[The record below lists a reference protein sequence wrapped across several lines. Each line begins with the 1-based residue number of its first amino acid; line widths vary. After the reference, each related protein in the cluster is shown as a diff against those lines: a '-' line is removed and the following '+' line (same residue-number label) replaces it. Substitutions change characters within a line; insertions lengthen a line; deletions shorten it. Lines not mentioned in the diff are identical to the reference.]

1 MSKETA
7 SMREIQHNRQL
18 ILQALNKNTTN
29 FSNYSKISE
38 SLKEGNLKLTINPMT
53 DEFLFQDSKNHTVC
67 INPTKR
73 TLNEKP
79 IDELLL
85 KADVGNKA
93 DKEYVIEKVQ
103 EEHDRADATYATKA
117 DVDNK
122 ADKEY
127 VIEKVQE
134 EHDRA
139 DATYATKEH
148 THPELADKT
157 YVDNKMSSEVTRA
170 DKEYSKKTHTHTIAN
185 ITNLQ
190 ETLNRKSDV
199 GHTHT
204 IANITNLQE
213 TLNRKSDVGHTHT
226 IANIT
231 NLQETL
237 NRKSAVG
244 HTHTIAN
251 IANLQE
257 TLETKADKTY
267 VNEIYQSLVGTTK
280 NIETIVGDFSIYE
293 ENKYFRWEFVQ
304 SLRNGIRCKLI
315 PKNNNEMY
323 VSYIKNDGTQ
333 VKVPLDNNCYLN
345 FYGDEQKKYLR
356 VYEMTDMTLSNVAPA
371 PYYYDYGVDARV
383 DPKKQTL
390 YLDYYRYKRYNAIEK
405 TRIVYYYTDDRNK
418 YYSQDFTYPENIRL
432 YFKKYSDTNQ
442 KKPEIVALYFK
453 FKRDNP
459 IISHMFDLMNPVGSI
474 YTSMEARGPQA
485 MFGVGAWEQIVD
497 RFLYCANSSKETG
510 GSKTISGE
518 NLPAH
523 SHYVSLTT
531 SREGWHK
538 HRYWDWTGMTKGKGY
553 DVKDDVKF
561 AINCY
566 WDDTWGEG
574 DHTHRVSGYTQTTGQ
589 SKDYMPPYMTVYA
602 WY

>member
-1 MSKETA
+1 MSNETA

-18 ILQALNKNTTN
+18 IMQALNKNTTN

-38 SLKEGNLKLTINPMT
+38 SLKEGNLKLTLNPMT
-53 DEFLFQDSKNHTVC
+53 DEFLFQDNKNHTVC
-67 INPTKR
+67 INPTKG

-79 IDELLL
+79 INELLL
-85 KADVGNKA
+85 
-93 DKEYVIEKVQ
+93 
-103 EEHDRADATYATKA
+103 KA

-127 VIEKVQE
+127 VDDAIAKE
-134 EHDRA
+134 EERA
-139 DATYATKEH
+139 NNAYATKEH

-170 DKEYSKKTHTHTIAN
+170 ENEYSKKTHTHTIAN

-204 IANITNLQE
+204 SSEITD
-213 TLNRKSDVGHTHT
+213 LNVS
-226 IANIT
+226 
-231 NLQETL
+231 
-237 NRKSAVG
+237 
-244 HTHTIAN
+244 
-251 IANLQE
+251 
-257 TLETKADKTY
+257 LENKADKTY
-267 VNEIYQSLVGTTK
+267 VNEIYQSLIGTK
-280 NIETIVGDFSIYE
+280 NIETIVGDFSVNE
-293 ENKYFRWEFVQ
+293 ENKYFRWQLVQ
-304 SLRNGIRCKLI
+304 SLKNGTRYKLI

-323 VSYIKNDGTQ
+323 VSYKKNDGTQ

-345 FYGDEQKKYLR
+345 LYGDEQKKYLR
-356 VYEMTDMTLSNVAPA
+356 VYEMTDMTLPHPAPA
-371 PYYYDYGVDARV
+371 PYYYDYGDDERTPHVDEQ
-383 DPKKQTL
+383 KLTL

-405 TRIVYYYTDDRNK
+405 TRIVYYYTDDKNK

-432 YFKKYSDTNQ
+432 YYKKYSDTNQ

-474 YTSMEARGPQA
+474 YTSMDARGPQV

-510 GSKTISGE
+510 GSRTISGE

-523 SHYVSLTT
+523 SHYIDLST
-531 SREGWHK
+531 SQAGWHK
-538 HRYWDWTGMTKGKGY
+538 HRYWDWSGMTKGKGY

-566 WDDTWGEG
+566 WDDTQGEG
-574 DHTHRVSGYTQTTGQ
+574 NHTHFVSGYTQTTGQ
-589 SKDYMPPYMTVYA
+589 SKEYMPPYMTVYA
-602 WY
+602 WYRIA

>member
-67 INPTKR
+67 VNPTKG

-85 KADVGNKA
+85 
-93 DKEYVIEKVQ
+93 
-103 EEHDRADATYATKA
+103 KA

-170 DKEYSKKTHTHTIAN
+170 ENEYSKKTHIHTIAN

-226 IANIT
+226 SSEIT
-231 NLQETL
+231 DL
-237 NRKSAVG
+237 NVSLEKKADKN
-244 HTHTIAN
+244 HTHDFFATVGIEN
-251 IANLQE
+251 IEGTVEE
-257 TLETKADKTY
+257 TGDVLNWKPPNFPQGLTSEDDITTMKYTRCRNVYVMEDENNVKFTAQDLYDKKADKTY
-267 VNEIYQSLVGTTK
+267 VNDELDKKADKTYVNDELYKKADKTELQTLKTEIL
-280 NIETIVGDFSIYE
+280 
-293 ENKYFRWEFVQ
+293 
-304 SLRNGIRCKLI
+304 
-315 PKNNNEMY
+315 
-323 VSYIKNDGTQ
+323 
-333 VKVPLDNNCYLN
+333 
-345 FYGDEQKKYLR
+345 
-356 VYEMTDMTLSNVAPA
+356 
-371 PYYYDYGVDARV
+371 
-383 DPKKQTL
+383 QTL
-390 YLDYYRYKRYNAIEK
+390 Y
-405 TRIVYYYTDDRNK
+405 
-418 YYSQDFTYPENIRL
+418 
-432 YFKKYSDTNQ
+432 
-442 KKPEIVALYFK
+442 
-453 FKRDNP
+453 P
-459 IISHMFDLMNPVGSI
+459 IGSI
-474 YTSMEARGPQA
+474 YTSMNSTKPETVLG
-485 MFGVGAWEQIVD
+485 FGTWTQIVD

-523 SHYVSLTT
+523 SHYVDLST
-531 SREGWHK
+531 SQAGWHK
-538 HRYWDWTGMTKGKGY
+538 HKFWDWHALK
-553 DVKDDVKF
+553 
-561 AINCY
+561 
-566 WDDTWGEG
+566 
-574 DHTHRVSGYTQTTGQ
+574 
-589 SKDYMPPYMTVYA
+589 
-602 WY
+602 